1 MRANN
6 ETVNVKNGQKRH
18 CAQNRWNNCAS
29 GYNRKVKFKTIRTM
43 TTTMTITLLIITAAS
58 IALNVFQFMERRIEK
73 KEVNKLVADGALLE
87 QEHQKLTAVYNN
99 EKLHKE
105 WAIGRIKDQ
114 QAVIDQLKSNIM
126 FKKAYRP
133 RKEVRND

>member
-1 MRANN
+1 
-6 ETVNVKNGQKRH
+6 
-18 CAQNRWNNCAS
+18 
-29 GYNRKVKFKTIRTM
+29 M
-43 TTTMTITLLIITAAS
+43 TTSMTITLLIITAAS
-58 IALNVFQFMERRIEK
+58 IALNVFQYMERRIEK

-114 QAVIDQLKSNIM
+114 QAVIDQLKRGVSPKRTN
-126 FKKAYRP
+126 R
-133 RKEVRND
+133 RKEPDNVR

>member
-1 MRANN
+1 
-6 ETVNVKNGQKRH
+6 
-18 CAQNRWNNCAS
+18 
-29 GYNRKVKFKTIRTM
+29 M

-73 KEVNKLVADGALLE
+73 KEVNKLVAEGALLE

-126 FKKAYRP
+126 PKKAYRP

>member
-1 MRANN
+1 
-6 ETVNVKNGQKRH
+6 
-18 CAQNRWNNCAS
+18 
-29 GYNRKVKFKTIRTM
+29 
-43 TTTMTITLLIITAAS
+43 MTITLLIITAAS
-58 IALNVFQFMERRIEK
+58 IALNVFQLMERKGEK
-73 KEVNKLVADGALLE
+73 KELNKLVADGALLE
-87 QEHQKLTAVYNN
+87 QEHKKLTAVYEN

-126 FKKAYRP
+126 PKKAYRP

>member
-1 MRANN
+1 
-6 ETVNVKNGQKRH
+6 
-18 CAQNRWNNCAS
+18 
-29 GYNRKVKFKTIRTM
+29 
-43 TTTMTITLLIITAAS
+43 MTITLLIITAAS

-73 KEVNKLVADGALLE
+73 KEINKLVEKGALLE

-114 QAVIDQLKSNIM
+114 QAVIDQLKKGVM
-126 FKKAYRP
+126 PKKS
-133 RKEVRND
+133 RKEADHVR

>member
-1 MRANN
+1 
-6 ETVNVKNGQKRH
+6 
-18 CAQNRWNNCAS
+18 
-29 GYNRKVKFKTIRTM
+29 M

-73 KEVNKLVADGALLE
+73 KEVNKLVEKSALLE

-126 FKKAYRP
+126 SKKAYRP

>member
-1 MRANN
+1 
-6 ETVNVKNGQKRH
+6 
-18 CAQNRWNNCAS
+18 
-29 GYNRKVKFKTIRTM
+29 M

-58 IALNVFQFMERRIEK
+58 IALNVFQLMERKGEK
-73 KEVNKLVADGALLE
+73 KELNKLVEKGALLE

-114 QAVIDQLKSNIM
+114 QAVIEQLKMNIVPRA
-126 FKKAYRP
+126 KKPYP
-133 RKEVRND
+133 RKEARND